1 MRCHYEVLELQF
13 QATDDEI
20 KKAYRKKSLLW
31 HPDKNVGNEDEATE
45 RFKEISTAY
54 HTLIDPQE
62 RKWYDDHRDSILRG
76 GDGTT
81 SSNEDGDDVIPIP
94 NLWQYF
100 NSSCWSNDN
109 DFYELF
115 NQVFN
120 EIETIEMKSISGS
133 NRKKAPLFGD
143 SSLSSQETLSF
154 YNHWCDFVSN
164 LTFAWEDHYTT
175 TDAPNRTVRRAI
187 EKENKKFRDSGK
199 RKYHETVR
207 ALVKFVRRHDPRIT
221 IIERE
226 ATQRKKNEEL
236 LRAQAQAQKVEDRRL
251 ARLRAEVDF
260 EDERIRREEE
270 RKGAFLLAD
279 EEEFE
284 YIYVDENGNEI
295 NADDGNDSND
305 GNGNG
310 RSTVWTVDD
319 ASDDDDNNIDNNNNS
334 NDDDD
339 QDEERERQ
347 VEVLECTICNKSFK
361 SKAQLMQHQAS
372 KVHRKNVKDAAKKGK
387 SKKGKS
393 ASINTST
400 EPNESIHEITTS
412 RNEAADELSRLSLST
427 NIEEFA
433 YAAIAGPEQQHMQHL
448 RVS

>member
-62 RKWYDDHRDSILRG
+62 RKWYNDHRDSILRG

-81 SSNEDGDDVIPIP
+81 SSNEDGDDVSPIP

-284 YIYVDENGNEI
+284 YIYVDEKMQMLLRRKPMP
-295 NADDGNDSND
+295 NDY
-305 GNGNG
+305 
-310 RSTVWTVDD
+310 
-319 ASDDDDNNIDNNNNS
+319 
-334 NDDDD
+334 
-339 QDEERERQ
+339 
-347 VEVLECTICNKSFK
+347 
-361 SKAQLMQHQAS
+361 
-372 KVHRKNVKDAAKKGK
+372 RKW
-387 SKKGKS
+387 
-393 ASINTST
+393 
-400 EPNESIHEITTS
+400 H
-412 RNEAADELSRLSLST
+412 
-427 NIEEFA
+427 
-433 YAAIAGPEQQHMQHL
+433 
-448 RVS
+448 